1 MSSQPFTVY
10 LTTKDSICSGVILN
24 ETTILTAGHCLFAQ
38 DDIRVYAG
46 VVNKSNLTRPLAIAA
61 MHLSPGYDN
70 VRLTEDIAIIKV
82 AKPLVFNETVHAVT
96 PYYHPIDEVGR
107 EAFVT
112 GWGVQLDG
120 KLTRNVR
127 TLRVRVYENE
137 ACERKYGGDYDESR
151 HICAGAQEQ
160 DFCVGDSGG
169 PLVMYMRKKPYLI
182 GVVSYTGPQC
192 SDSRPSVYTK
202 LSAYRS
208 FIERYS

>member
-70 VRLTEDIAIIKV
+70 VRLTEDIAIIKL

-127 TLRVRVYENE
+127 TLRVRVYEN
-137 ACERKYGGDYDESR
+137 
-151 HICAGAQEQ
+151 QEQ